1 MSASG
6 ATTGRARIWYSRLV
20 GGAEALATGRAAGTE
35 SMNIAH
41 LAVSLLFGALLAQ
54 GETTAKGADP
64 AADVVRA
71 HVANCRQ
78 LHEAAA
84 AGADRLQQAVD
95 ALLSQPDPRTLAA
108 ARAAWCEARV
118 VYGQLEALRFHGGPI
133 DAVEPLLNAWPVD
146 ESYIDHVQ
154 GRPTA
159 GIVHDRATFRVIS
172 APVLEHAN
180 ERGGEANISTGWHAI
195 EFLLW
200 GQDLSANG
208 PGTRPA
214 TDFVVDGAP
223 AADRRRTYLGTVTA
237 LQARHLR
244 QLAAAWAPSA
254 PFPRAL
260 LAEPRDGLRRMLT
273 GAMILTAF
281 ELAGERLAV
290 AYETRDQEQEHSCFS
305 DTTCSDLLQNQLGI
319 IAVLRG
325 ATAAPWP
332 AASVVTLVAAR
343 DPAIAELLT
352 TSLAASE
359 AALRAIPA
367 PFDQACLGGDD
378 APGRKAVRGA
388 IEALERQAEA
398 IAIAGRLLGFDL
410 PVRPGN

>member
-1 MSASG
+1 MK
-6 ATTGRARIWYSRLV
+6 
-20 GGAEALATGRAAGTE
+20 
-35 SMNIAH
+35 IAH
-41 LAVSLLFGALLAQ
+41 LAVPLLFGVLLAQ
-54 GETTAKGADP
+54 SGSTARNTVAV
-64 AADVVRA
+64 ADVVQE
-71 HVANCRQ
+71 HVTHCCK
-78 LHEAAA
+78 LHAAA
-84 AGADRLQQAVD
+84 ADGAERMQRAVE
-95 ALLSQPDPRTLAA
+95 AFLERPEQETLDA
-108 ARAAWCEARV
+108 ARTAWCAARV

-146 ESYIDHVQ
+146 EAYIDHVV

-159 GIVHDRATFRVIS
+159 GIVHDRSTFRVIS

-180 ERGGEANISTGWHAI
+180 ERGGETNISVGWHAI

-200 GQDLSANG
+200 GQDLSADG
-208 PGTRPA
+208 PGNRPP
-214 TDFVVDGAP
+214 TDFVLEAAP
-223 AADRRRTYLGTVTA
+223 AADRRRSYLATVTA
-237 LQARHLR
+237 LQAQHLR

-273 GAMILTAF
+273 GVMILTAF

-290 AYETRDQEQEHSCFS
+290 AYETKDQEQEHSCFS
-305 DTTCSDLLQNQLGI
+305 DTTGSDLLQNQLGI

-325 ATAAPWP
+325 ASAAPWP
-332 AASVVTLVAAR
+332 CASIATMVAEQ
-343 DPAIAELLT
+343 DPAIAEHLVACLDV
-352 TSLAASE
+352 SA

-367 PFDQACLGGDD
+367 PFDQACLGDDD
-378 APGRKAVRGA
+378 APGRKAVRAA